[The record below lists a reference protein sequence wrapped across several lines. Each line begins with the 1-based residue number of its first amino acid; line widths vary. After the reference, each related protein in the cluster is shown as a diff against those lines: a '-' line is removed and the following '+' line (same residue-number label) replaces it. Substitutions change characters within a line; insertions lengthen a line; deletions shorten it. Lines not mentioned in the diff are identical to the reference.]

1 MRTRAGMTID
11 AGGRRSGSWSE
22 GIFGGEPADVDEMAS
37 GATRTAPRFDG
48 SCGALV
54 SDFEKARCRGF
65 DDRRGFAF
73 EVEEKAGLSGA
84 TAFGRVPKAE
94 VADLMQACGQD
105 VLEKTADELM
115 ARHAAGAPAR

>member
-1 MRTRAGMTID
+1 MTID

-73 EVEEKAGLSGA
+73 EVEEKVGLSGA
-84 TAFGRVPKAE
+84 IAFGRMPKAKI
-94 VADLMQACGQD
+94 ADLVQAFGQN
-105 VLEKTADELM
+105 VLKETANEFV
-115 ARHAAGAPAR
+115 AGHATGAPAR

>member
-1 MRTRAGMTID
+1 MTID
-11 AGGRRSGSWSE
+11 AGGRRS
-22 GIFGGEPADVDEMAS
+22 
-37 GATRTAPRFDG
+37 TRTAPRFDG

-84 TAFGRVPKAE
+84 TDR
-94 VADLMQACGQD
+94 
-105 VLEKTADELM
+105 
-115 ARHAAGAPAR
+115 